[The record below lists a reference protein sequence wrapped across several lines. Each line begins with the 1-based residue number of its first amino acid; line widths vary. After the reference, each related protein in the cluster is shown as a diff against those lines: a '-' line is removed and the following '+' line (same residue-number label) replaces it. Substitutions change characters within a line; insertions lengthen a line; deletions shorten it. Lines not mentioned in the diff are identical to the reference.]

1 MTCFDVEQLLDG
13 FVDTEL
19 PAAQLLDVARH
30 AAGCTACDMAIRDL
44 AALRQS
50 VAELV
55 EREARSLDLSPVWP
69 AVAAAIA
76 SPAPPT
82 TRRARILPLR
92 RGVPAAP
99 LWGALMALAAS
110 VFVWLSGPST
120 ELATQVATQV
130 ASIDRPATTM
140 PTRTQRPATAIRP
153 MRFTNDADIDRLAGK
168 DIAVRREPK
177 SGTTIIWVNHFA
189 EAR

>member
-1 MTCFDVEQLLDG
+1 MTCSDVEQLLDG

-30 AAGCTACDMAIRDL
+30 AAGCTACDTAIRDL

-55 EREARSLDLSPVWP
+55 EREAQSLDLSSVWP
-69 AVAAAIA
+69 AVEAAIT
-76 SPAPPT
+76 SPQ
-82 TRRARILPLR
+82 RRARILPLR
-92 RGVPAAP
+92 RNVPAAP

-110 VFVWLSGPST
+110 VFVWVSGPSN
-120 ELATQVATQV
+120 ELATQVVTQV
-130 ASIDRPATTM
+130 ASADRPVASVPSATVRAPR
-140 PTRTQRPATAIRP
+140 PTAAALRP

-177 SGTTIIWVNHFA
+177 SGTTIIWVNHLE